1 MIVQVR
7 FIGPSAAKQSLG
19 HLEQWSILT
28 PDWAPSSG
36 WVLRSIDCRLHGF
49 PFSARC
55 FGWNTADDSITFMPR
70 QAVLAS
76 PGGECCR
83 PGSVSRSWRA
93 PAPCRSFAR
102 SDRPARSAATRTH
115 ARCERVSGSWRGSLA
130 LALKTA
136 HGCAD
141 RVDESGCCNRWP
153 CALVQ
158 QPIELLAV
166 VHGRIGHRIMPDQ
179 LVLGVRVHMVLVAEE
194 AAAMLLDPARVAV
207 LLPQLGRLLL
217 PPCRCAPSLQLGVL
231 VTTVPLRRHR
241 HDTGVDDLPAP
252 RHVAPGRKMLVEAVE
267 QLFDQ
272 PGLGQLLAEQ
282 PQRRGV
288 RNAVLNR

>member
-1 MIVQVR
+1 MLSARRNAPRGAAAAAVRQLRTWDCGTGCDASRLLLVQR
-7 FIGPSAAKQSLG
+7 NRLRGAQILLRTGAKLQKTLG

-28 PDWAPSSG
+28 PDWGPSSG

-70 QAVLAS
+70 RAVLAS

-130 LALKTA
+130 LAPKRA

-153 CALVQ
+153 
-158 QPIELLAV
+158 
-166 VHGRIGHRIMPDQ
+166 
-179 LVLGVRVHMVLVAEE
+179 
-194 AAAMLLDPARVAV
+194 
-207 LLPQLGRLLL
+207 
-217 PPCRCAPSLQLGVL
+217 
-231 VTTVPLRRHR
+231 
-241 HDTGVDDLPAP
+241 
-252 RHVAPGRKMLVEAVE
+252 
-267 QLFDQ
+267 
-272 PGLGQLLAEQ
+272 
-282 PQRRGV
+282 
-288 RNAVLNR
+288 